1 MQIRRYNNDNDY
13 QYRIQTKGG
22 AVMTK
27 HSRQRDAVYQN
38 LCMRTDHPTAEDVYM
53 SLKAEMPALSLATV
67 YRNLAMLESEN
78 KIIRIGS
85 GGTARYDGN
94 ISPHYHV
101 TCLECGG
108 VHDIFIDDDTL
119 CKKAEKHFGGKILSH
134 TVMFTGYCPE
144 CSEKF
149 G

>member
-1 MQIRRYNNDNDY
+1 
-13 QYRIQTKGG
+13 
-22 AVMTK
+22 MTK

-38 LCMRTDHPTAEDVYM
+38 LCMRTDHPTAEELYL
-53 SLKAEMPALSLATV
+53 SLKTEIPALSLATV
-67 YRNLAMLESEN
+67 YRNLSMLESEN

-94 ISPHYHV
+94 VSPHYHL
-101 TCLECGG
+101 TCLECGS
-108 VHDIFIDDDTL
+108 VHDIFMKESDI
-119 CKKAEKHFGGKILSH
+119 CKAAAKHFSGKILSH

-144 CSEKF
+144 CSEKI

>member
-1 MQIRRYNNDNDY
+1 MITIIDIDLQR
-13 QYRIQTKGG
+13 KGG
-22 AVMTK
+22 AEMTK

-38 LCMRTDHPTAEDVYM
+38 LCMRTDHPTAEELYL
-53 SLKAEMPALSLATV
+53 SLKPEMPALSLATV

-94 ISPHYHV
+94 ISPHYHI
-101 TCLECGG
+101 TCLECGN
-108 VHDIFIDDDTL
+108 VHDIFMNEAEL
-119 CKKAEKHFGGKILSH
+119 CKEASKHFSGKILSYS
-134 TVMFTGYCPE
+134 VMFTGYCPE
-144 CSEKF
+144 CTQKI